1 MLELHA
7 PVVRSAGGKRGA
19 VPPALSTTLHDAIRT
34 GFEGAPSAS
43 PWASIRLK
51 HVDTVGQR
59 PEDDVAP
66 VEHRRILQ
74 SDKKLRRHLVRPRA
88 HHDQ

>member
-1 MLELHA
+1 MT
-7 PVVRSAGGKRGA
+7 RSA
-19 VPPALSTTLHDAIRT
+19 PAL
-34 GFEGAPSAS
+34 GSALGVALGLDS
-43 PWASIRLK
+43 FK
-51 HVDTVGQR
+51 HVDTIGQR

-74 SDKKLRRHLVRPRA
+74 GDEKLRRHLVRPRA